1 MSTTARMRDEDGY
14 FRLRDAIV
22 RGELVPNQRLVEADM
37 SQTFDMPRAAVRTAL
52 LRLEHEGLIEREPHR
67 GARVR
72 LVSEREAIEI
82 LEARAALEGVAARH
96 AADNAT
102 EQDVAELRAITA
114 EMERLRET
122 GDLLAMSDCNARLH
136 RGILELSGHEA
147 VRRLTATLNSQMV
160 RFQYRTILA
169 PGRPERSLAE
179 HRAIVDAIAT
189 GDGEAAEEAM
199 RAHLSHVARALH
211 ERVQRAEAA
220 AGAAR

>member
-1 MSTTARMRDEDGY
+1 MPG
-14 FRLRDAIV
+14 RDAYATLRHAIV
-22 RGELVPNQRLVEADM
+22 AGELAPSERLVEQELGERYGF
-37 SQTFDMPRAAVRTAL
+37 SRATVRTAL
-52 LRLEHEGLIEREPHR
+52 VRLEQDGLVVHERHR

-72 LVSEREAIEI
+72 LVSEPEAIEI

-136 RGILELSGHEA
+136 RGILELSGHET
-147 VRRLTATLNSQMV
+147 VRRLTAALNSQMV

-179 HRAIVDAIAT
+179 HCAIVDAIAS

-199 RAHLSHVARALH
+199 RTHLSHVARALH

>member
-1 MSTTARMRDEDGY
+1 MTGRGEIPGQDAYAT
-14 FRLRDAIV
+14 LRDAIV
-22 RGELVPNQRLVEADM
+22 AGELAPSERLVEQELGERYGF
-37 SQTFDMPRAAVRTAL
+37 SRATVRTAL
-52 LRLEHEGLIEREPHR
+52 VRLEQDGLVVHERHR

-96 AADNAT
+96 AAEKAT

-114 EMERLRET
+114 EMGRLRET

-179 HRAIVDAIAT
+179 HRAIVDAIAS

-199 RAHLSHVARALH
+199 RTHLSHVARALH